1 MLWGSWRGS
10 GGTPRARIL
19 SRARKPHPAIPLI
32 SMETPNH
39 SCFGALPLHLFFPCP
54 QLAPGDFHAPPPSRA
69 VTCVLGGARPRW
81 DPVGSGQPQPCPGKV
96 LLFQTRPNHL
106 PKHPSSNSGWKPPRG
121 WLCSSR
127 VLSHLGVPVL
137 WDNARSRGVFFWG
150 VAGRRAPCMHWG
162 QVEAP
167 HSRAARPPQ
176 PAVLQVGAEGCGC
189 CSARPCSPRS
199 AAACKSAAEMQPGGF
214 ASYWCPLL
222 SSCLLGST
230 CTGHLRTANCCTLHP
245 AFISCTLQP

>member
-1 MLWGSWRGS
+1 M
-10 GGTPRARIL
+10 
-19 SRARKPHPAIPLI
+19 
-32 SMETPNH
+32 
-39 SCFGALPLHLFFPCP
+39 
-54 QLAPGDFHAPPPSRA
+54 
-69 VTCVLGGARPRW
+69 
-81 DPVGSGQPQPCPGKV
+81 
-96 LLFQTRPNHL
+96 
-106 PKHPSSNSGWKPPRG
+106 
-121 WLCSSR
+121 
-127 VLSHLGVPVL
+127 LSHLGVPVL

-199 AAACKSAAEMQPGGF
+199 AAACKSAAEMRPGGF
-214 ASYWCPLL
+214 ASHWCPLL

-230 CTGHLRTANCCTLHP
+230 CTRHLQTANCCTLHP
-245 AFISCTLQP
+245 CIYILHPATLNSISLHPCTYILHPAPLNPTSCTLYHCTPAPHSTSVPASHTLCPCTLQPRIPTPAPPNPHPAP